1 MMTNSK
7 RVKYD
12 GETLSQVS
20 ETIQGAAL
28 SIPELLRKLVL
39 GTIDATGYIHPV
51 AYDENPDIDNPDP
64 MNTFGMDLAEASE
77 LQVAAQERA
86 AAELAKRQQGKSKP
100 STGPSAN
107 EGGKDLPGIAVGE
120 DHEGSAA

>member
-28 SIPELLRKLVL
+28 SIPDLLRKLVL

-86 AAELAKRQQGKSKP
+86 AVELAKKKSKSVP
-100 STGPSAN
+100 AQEPTNTEPDQTPPASRSAKTE
-107 EGGKDLPGIAVGE
+107 EGA
-120 DHEGSAA
+120 

>member
-51 AYDENPDIDNPDP
+51 AYDENPDIDHPDP

-86 AAELAKRQQGKSKP
+86 AAELAKKKKNQAVPDPDPTITEPGQTDQDSR
-100 STGPSAN
+100 SAKTE
-107 EGGKDLPGIAVGE
+107 EGA
-120 DHEGSAA
+120 